1 MYTYQ
6 LIKRVM
12 SARRISKKSPSA
24 ANGASIYDVA
34 KRADV
39 SIVTVSRVFN
49 DYPHVSS
56 RMRNRV
62 FSAARAVGY
71 TPRLVSKPHVLAAI
85 VGHLDYLSAGD
96 YKTRL
101 LLYIVQAAARV
112 GYLVEFIPADSIEL
126 ATKHLVDGMIEV
138 GLTEEEMLGLAN
150 LPQVPIVVINK
161 KPRPEWSF
169 VTSDHFDEGRL
180 ATKHLVDRG
189 HRRIALILDDAR
201 GWGVEQRRKG
211 YESAAH
217 AGIKGFKPLVFCTA
231 DTPPEKIARLM
242 AEANCTACVNFT
254 DNFGFAVLD
263 SCLHDLHLRI
273 PEDLSVVC
281 LENKAISP
289 YYNPKLTTIEQ
300 PLQMIAEGAV
310 NGILDLLGNSER
322 RFERT
327 FTGRLI
333 ERASVR
339 TLSGD

>member
-6 LIKRVM
+6 LIKHVM
-12 SARRISKKSPSA
+12 NAKRTTRKPQPIV
-24 ANGASIYDVA
+24 NGASIYEVA
-34 KRADV
+34 RRADV

-49 DYPHVSS
+49 DYPHVSG
-56 RMRNRV
+56 RMRDRV
-62 FSAARAVGY
+62 FAAARAVGY
-71 TPRLVSKPHVLAAI
+71 TPRLVSKPNVLAAI

-101 LLYIVQAAARV
+101 LLYIVQAAAKV

-126 ATKHLVDGMIEV
+126 ATKHLVDGVIEV
-138 GLTEEEMLGLAN
+138 GLTEEEMLGLTN

-161 KPRPEWSF
+161 RPRPEWSS
-169 VTSDHFDEGRL
+169 VTSDHFHEGRL
-180 ATKHLVDRG
+180 ATEHLVGRG

-211 YESAAH
+211 YESAAR

-231 DTPPEKIARLM
+231 ETPPEKIARLM
-242 AEANCTACVNFT
+242 AGERCTACVNFT

-263 SCLHDLHLRI
+263 SCIHDLHMRV
-273 PEDLSVVC
+273 PDDLSVVG
-281 LENKAISP
+281 LENKSISP
-289 YYNPKLTTIEQ
+289 YYNPKLTTVEQ

-310 NGILDLLGNSER
+310 NGILDLLGNSDR

-333 ERASVR
+333 ERESVR
-339 TLSGD
+339 PASKE